1 MKNSSDKK
9 VKVLQINKLY
19 YPERGGIEK
28 VMQQIAEGLKD
39 KVEME
44 VLVCRKKGRGT
55 RETISGVPVYRAGS
69 LGVVSSVPISFPF
82 IWKVRRMSKGKD
94 ILHAH
99 MPFPLGDLACLL
111 SGYKG
116 KLVISWHS
124 DVVRQKKMMRLY
136 RPLMEAFLKRAD
148 VILVSAGGIIKG
160 SKYLGPYEDKCRVV
174 PFAVDN
180 EVLRQGGR
188 YLEKNGYDRHNE
200 CLNILF
206 VGRLVYY
213 KGISVLLEA
222 IEKVAG
228 KVKLTV
234 IGAGALEE
242 ELKKACR
249 ENGMEDRVEFLGKVS
264 DQKLRQCYEK
274 TDLFVLPSTERS
286 ETFGLVQLEAMAY
299 GIPVINTNLKS
310 GVPEVSLHKKTGLTV
325 EPGSASQLAA
335 AIRWILAHPQQR
347 LELGMQARK
356 RVEENF
362 TEEVMMNRVLGIYKE
377 LLAR

>member
-1 MKNSSDKK
+1 MKSSNDKK
-9 VKVLQINKLY
+9 IKVLQVNKLY

-39 KVEME
+39 KVDME
-44 VLVCRKKGRGT
+44 VLVCQKKGQGAKDMVR
-55 RETISGVPVYRAGS
+55 GVPVYRAGS
-69 LGVVSSVPISFPF
+69 LGVISSVPISFPL
-82 IWKVRRMSKGKD
+82 IWKVRKMSKDRD

-148 VILVSAGGIIKG
+148 VILVSAEGIIKG
-160 SKYLGPYEDKCRVV
+160 SKYLGPYRDKCRVV

-180 EVLRQGGR
+180 DVLYKGGQ
-188 YLEKNGYDRHNE
+188 YLDENGYDRQND

-222 IEKVAG
+222 LEKVAG

-242 ELKKACR
+242 ELKQRCR
-249 ENGMEDRVEFLGKVS
+249 ENGMENRVEFLGKVS
-264 DQKLRQCYEK
+264 DQELCQCYERA
-274 TDLFVLPSTERS
+274 DLFVLPSTERS

-310 GVPEVSLHKKTGLTV
+310 GVPEVSVHKKTGLTV
-325 EPGSASQLAA
+325 EPGNAVQLAD
-335 AIRWILAHPQQR
+335 AISWILAHPQQR
-347 LELGMQARK
+347 IELGKRARK
-356 RVEENF
+356 WVEENF
-362 TEEVMMNRVLGIYKE
+362 TEEVMMERVLGIYKE
-377 LLAR
+377 LLRR